1 MRETWDAL
9 FNPKKVVVAQV
20 APAVRVALGEEFGY
34 AAGEPVTG
42 KMVAAMK
49 RLGFNAVFDTTFGAD
64 LTIIEE
70 SNEIVDR
77 LTKNEKLPILTSCC
91 PGWINFLQYQF
102 PNLKYMASSCKS
114 PMQMTGAVAK
124 TYYAKKMGI
133 DPKDIVVVG
142 VMPCIAKKYESKLP
156 TEVTYGLQDV
166 DYVLTTRE
174 LAKMI
179 KEGSLDLRHMPD
191 EDFDNPL
198 GESTGAGVIFGGT
211 GGVLEAAL
219 RTVYERVTGKEL
231 EDVNFTSIRGI
242 SGVGV
247 REAEIDLEGRK
258 VRVAAVSGLGN
269 ARKLLEKIESG
280 EEKFDIIEIMACPG
294 GCVNGGGQPYAAERE
309 DIIDA
314 RMRGLYQLDRH
325 QKIRKSHLNP
335 SIQTLYTEFLGEP
348 GSHIAHEILH
358 VDSFAHLNK

>member
-20 APAVRVALGEEFGY
+20 APAVRVALGEEFGF

-191 EDFDNPL
+191 EEFDNPL